1 MKIDLLTRE
10 YPPHIYG
17 GAGVH
22 VEELSKVLA
31 ERADVTVRAFDGP
44 RKPDEIPKVPGGS
57 LRVVGY
63 DIPTELSQDNMAL
76 QTFGVDL
83 QMANDVDGD
92 IAHAHTWYACLAG
105 RLAQQ
110 MHDIPLVVTA
120 HSLEPFRPWK
130 RDQLGGGYNLSS
142 WAERDA
148 FTHADRVIAV
158 SEGMKQDIQT
168 AYPSIDPTRIAV
180 VHNGI
185 TVADFETP
193 SPDDPG
199 WKVFERYYI
208 DRSKPT
214 LLFVG
219 RVTRQKGLP
228 YLLRAL
234 HLIDKDIQVVLCAG
248 APDTEELGNEVR
260 SSFAELKAERGN
272 VIWIEAMLPRS
283 ELNALEHGCSAFV
296 CPSIYEPLGIVN
308 LEAMACGLP
317 VIASATGGIPE
328 VVVDGVTGYLVPIEQ
343 KRDGSGTPLHPDD
356 FVHDMAAAINR
367 LMENP
372 QRAKEMGKAGFRR
385 ARDQFSWERIADET
399 MAVYRQVL
407 R

>member
-10 YPPHIYG
+10 YPPHVYG

-31 ERADVTVRAFDGP
+31 KRAEVTVRAFDRA
-44 RKPDEIPKVPGGS
+44 RKPDEVPQVSGGS

-63 DIPTELSQDNMAL
+63 DVPRELSQANMAL

-83 QMANDVDGD
+83 QMAGDADGD
-92 IAHAHTWYACLAG
+92 IVHAHTWYACLAG
-105 RLAQQ
+105 RLAAQL
-110 MHDIPLVVTA
+110 HEIPLVVTA

-158 SEGMKQDIQT
+158 SLGMKQDILT
-168 AYPSIDPTRIAV
+168 AYPAIDPAKISV

-185 TVADFETP
+185 TIADFTTP
-193 SPDDPG
+193 ESDDPA
-199 WKVFERYYI
+199 WKVFERYHI
-208 DRSKPT
+208 NRSLPT

-234 HLIDKDIQVVLCAG
+234 HLVDKGIQVVLCAG
-248 APDTEELGNEVR
+248 APDTEELGAEVR
-260 SSFAELKAERGN
+260 ASFAKLKAERGN
-272 VIWIEAMLPRS
+272 VIWIEEMLPRP
-283 ELNALEHGCSAFV
+283 ELNALEHGCDAFV

-317 VIASATGGIPE
+317 VVASATGGIPE

-343 KRDGSGTPLHPDD
+343 KHDGSGTPTHPDD

-367 LMENP
+367 LMADP
-372 QRAKEMGKAGFRR
+372 QRAREMGEAGFRR
-385 ARDQFSWERIADET
+385 ARDEFSWERIADET
-399 MAVYRQVL
+399 MDVYRQVL

>member
-31 ERADVTVRAFDGP
+31 ERAEVTVRAFDGP
-44 RKPDEIPKVPGGS
+44 RRPDEIPQVPGGG
-57 LRVVGY
+57 LHVVGY
-63 DIPTELSQDNMAL
+63 EVPRELSQDNMAL

-105 RLAQQ
+105 RLAQRL
-110 MHDIPLVVTA
+110 HEIPLVVTA

-158 SEGMKQDIQT
+158 SEGMKEDIHT
-168 AYPSIDPTRIAV
+168 AYPSIDTEKISV

-185 TVADFETP
+185 TVSDFATP

-199 WKVFERYYI
+199 WRVFERYHI

-248 APDTEELGNEVR
+248 APDTEELGAEVR

-272 VIWIEAMLPRS
+272 IIWIGEMLPRP
-283 ELNALEHGCSAFV
+283 ELNALEHGCNAFV

-317 VIASATGGIPE
+317 VVASATGGIPE

-343 KRDGSGTPLHPDD
+343 KRDGSGTPIHPDD
-356 FVHDMAAAINR
+356 FVHDMAAAIDR
-367 LMENP
+367 LMSDPE
-372 QRAKEMGKAGFRR
+372 RAKAMGRAGFKR
-385 ARDQFSWERIADET
+385 ARDEFSWERIADET
-399 MAVYRQVL
+399 MDVYREVL

>member
-31 ERADVTVRAFDGP
+31 ERAEVTVRAFDGP
-44 RKPDEIPKVPGGS
+44 RKPDEIPDVANGS

-63 DIPTELSQDNMAL
+63 DVPSELAHDNLAL
-76 QTFGVDL
+76 QTFGIDL
-83 QMANDVDGD
+83 QMANDVEAD
-92 IAHAHTWYACLAG
+92 IVHAHTWYACLAG

-110 MHDIPLVVTA
+110 LHEIPLVVTA

-130 RDQLGGGYNLSS
+130 REQLGGGYNLSS

-158 SEGMKQDIQT
+158 SNGMKQDILT
-168 AYPSIDPTRIAV
+168 AYPAIDPAKICV

-185 TVADFETP
+185 TIADFSMP
-193 SPDDPG
+193 GPDDPG
-199 WKVFERYYI
+199 WKVFDRYHI

-228 YLLRAL
+228 YLLKAI
-234 HLIDKDIQVVLCAG
+234 HLISKDIQVVLCAG
-248 APDTEELGNEVR
+248 ASDTKELGDEVR
-260 SSFAELKAERGN
+260 ADFAQLQRERGN
-272 VIWIEAMLPRS
+272 IIWIEEMLPRP
-283 ELNALEHGCSAFV
+283 ELNALEHGCDAFI

-317 VIASATGGIPE
+317 VVASATGGIPE
-328 VVVDGVTGYLVPIEQ
+328 VVLDGVTGYLIPIEQ
-343 KRDGSGTPLHPDD
+343 EHDGSGTPIHPDD
-356 FVHDMAAAINR
+356 FVRDMAAAIDK
-367 LMENP
+367 LMADP
-372 QRAKEMGKAGFRR
+372 QRAKEMGEAGYRR
-385 ARDQFSWERIADET
+385 ARDEFSWERIADET
-399 MAVYRQVL
+399 MDVYRQVL
-407 R
+407 S